1 MKECPNCG
9 EILGD
14 ALEQCFNCRYNFKYK
29 QVMSKEDEQKLKA
42 NIKEQMAR
50 REEQMARREQQ
61 EEEQRRNNPFYEY
74 KVVIVNNLADGQVD
88 YGRIQAE
95 LDAHASL
102 GWRLHSVFNNELGKT
117 STAVSVGFMGSSV
130 NATIDQTV
138 IIFER
143 CIKAGT
149 EAGSDYV

>member
-9 EILGD
+9 EMLGD
-14 ALEQCFNCRYNFKYK
+14 TMEVCFNCSYSFKYGQVVRKGEEK
-29 QVMSKEDEQKLKA
+29 QAEKDMKER
-42 NIKEQMAR
+42 KELQVL
-50 REEQMARREQQ
+50 REQQ

-117 STAVSVGFMGSSV
+117 STAVAIGFMGSSV

-149 EAGSDYV
+149 HCV